1 MQLYN
6 EQLRQRK
13 EMEESMKRQE
23 EELEKTKKEKE
34 EACLISKNLMQLY
47 EDEVI
52 NLNINSKK
60 GLKSYNRHI
69 KIRFDS

>member
-13 EMEESMKRQE
+13 EMEESVKKQE

-47 EDEVI
+47 EDEVM
-52 NLNINSKK
+52 NL
-60 GLKSYNRHI
+60 
-69 KIRFDS
+69 

>member
-1 MQLYN
+1 
-6 EQLRQRK
+6 
-13 EMEESMKRQE
+13 MEESIKRQE

-52 NLNINSKK
+52 NLRSLEKLLN
-60 GLKSYNRHI
+60 YNHHM
-69 KIRFDS
+69 KNRFDR